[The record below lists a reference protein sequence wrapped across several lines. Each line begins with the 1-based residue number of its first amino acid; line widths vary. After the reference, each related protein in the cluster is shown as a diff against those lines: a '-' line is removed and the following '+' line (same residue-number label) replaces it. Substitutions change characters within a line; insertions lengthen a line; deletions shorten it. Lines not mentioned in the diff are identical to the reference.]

1 MLQRLWENESHIC
14 SLIFNI
20 RLEGGSSN
28 SAETGCSMF
37 LMEALLVPPSRF
49 RPPSKGNQQGDVS
62 LCHLLTLCML

>member
-20 RLEGGSSN
+20 RSECVGLNASEKGY
-28 SAETGCSMF
+28 SMF
-37 LMEALLVPPSRF
+37 IMEALVVPPSKF

-62 LCHLLTLCML
+62 SFVELP